1 MTKKKVDYRP
11 INEKL
16 FKIILE
22 KKGKSIK
29 DLGNEVSIS
38 ASDKTI
44 RRSLNKKKLMRIE
57 YIREISKYLNVDPRV
72 LTGEL
77 IFKKDYIDTYP
88 LKHLE
93 EYPFDRDQLEA
104 LKTENIKE
112 TLARVLALFNRSYAQ
127 FENMDK
133 EEQFNFQEALL
144 NAMYPVVTGYFK
156 ADGYGRINDPED
168 EWIIHS
174 LDSAREDYYEKL
186 WAENTLRPMFL
197 INLPTGYTKRQIE
210 KLTPDELLD
219 LDYRLKQEEELKW
232 ADTEIRQKYLDNP
245 PDGYTKETISS
256 MSAIDILY
264 LSYDEWLK

>member
-1 MTKKKVDYRP
+1 MTKKKVDYKP
-11 INEKL
+11 INKKL
-16 FKIILE
+16 FMKILE

-44 RRSLNKKKLMRIE
+44 RRSLNKKKSMRIE
-57 YIREISKYLNVDPRV
+57 YIREISKYLNVDQRV

-77 IFKKDYIDTYP
+77 VFKKDFIDIYP

-93 EYPFDRDQLEA
+93 EYPFDRDQMEA
-104 LKTENIKE
+104 LKRENIKE
-112 TLARVLALFNRSYAQ
+112 TITRVLALFNRSYAQ
-127 FENMDK
+127 FENMDT

-144 NAMYPVVTGYFK
+144 NAIYPVVTGYFK

-186 WAENTLRPMFL
+186 WAENTLRPSFL
-197 INLPTGYTKRQIE
+197 NNLPTGYSKRQIE
-210 KLTPDELLD
+210 KMTPDELLD
-219 LDYRLKQEEELKW
+219 LDYRLKQEDELKW

-256 MSAIDILY
+256 MSAIDILH